1 MIELFNEM
9 EIVKAKIDEE
19 IKVDMVLE
27 TLSDSFKQF
36 KLNYSMSKMVMS
48 KKVMSLIE
56 VIREVQIVERI
67 LKHQRNIHTITHDS
81 SGSSSLKKKNNSK
94 TTKNEKFK
102 GKGKKKRK
110 GQGKWFLYS

>member
-9 EIVKAKIDEE
+9 ESVRAKIDEE

-56 VIREVQIVERI
+56 VIREVQIAERI
-67 LKHQRNIHTITHDS
+67 LKDQRNIHMITH
-81 SGSSSLKKKNNSK
+81 GSSSLEKKNNSK

-110 GQGKWFLYS
+110 GQGKCFLYS